1 MTWSRHLSLFHLEW
15 WFLTRH
21 CMEGCHILSY
31 HSPHGQWFRDVIL
44 RGCLVG
50 EDSCYIHMWRGF
62 DHLGIDRIT
71 FVMSHWIMF
80 FTRWVCHVFSL
91 GLSFFFLWLDT
102 SFHFAITYWI
112 LRDMFIHHDHLDFAL
127 YTYHEPDTSFFV
139 WSLIQFSTRCSYFHY
154 GKVKGAFSH
163 PHFFREIRL
172 DHPIIFSLMEL
183 GLKVELKIYVYR
195 WSTDLV
201 IVCFSHLF
209 YLGLLTEIL

>member
-21 CMEGCHILSY
+21 YMEGCHILSY

-112 LRDMFIHHDHLDFAL
+112 LRDMFIHHDHLTLLSIVTLILSCLFL
-127 YTYHEPDTSFFV
+127 
-139 WSLIQFSTRCSYFHY
+139 SLHMY
-154 GKVKGAFSH
+154 
-163 PHFFREIRL
+163 RL
-172 DHPIIFSLMEL
+172 AI
-183 GLKVELKIYVYR
+183 VYR
-195 WSTDLV
+195 LICHDCSILLV
-201 IVCFSHLF
+201 VPLMASSLPSELSFIIVFFLIRCIVMHMVGGNEEYEWPSYLF
-209 YLGLLTEIL
+209 FHFIPMVK